1 MFTIVSGRAKASQST
16 IQTSRG
22 FGLEYQDPFGLKT
35 NCYTVAHAR
44 TAIVI
49 IMAIAE
55 HPLKVSINHYLH

>member
-1 MFTIVSGRAKASQST
+1 MFTIVSGRAKAPQST
-16 IQTSRG
+16 IKRSRG

-49 IMAIAE
+49 IMAIAVR
-55 HPLKVSINHYLH
+55 PIKSTINHYLH